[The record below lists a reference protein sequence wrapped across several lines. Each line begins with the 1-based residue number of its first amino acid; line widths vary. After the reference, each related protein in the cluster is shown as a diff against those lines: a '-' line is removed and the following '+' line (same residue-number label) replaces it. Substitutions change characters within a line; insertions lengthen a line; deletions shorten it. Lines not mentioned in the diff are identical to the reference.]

1 MAVYSNCHLW
11 AILRRRSLLEA
22 LSVASPPSRD
32 RSEGDGGIQWEIG
45 EAKWFQI
52 FFIFTP
58 KIGED
63 EPILTSI
70 FFRWVETTNQH
81 GFFLRVRCG
90 RKGPKVV

>member
-63 EPILTSI
+63 SHFDEHI
-70 FFRWVETTNQH
+70 FQM
-81 GFFLRVRCG
+81 G
-90 RKGPKVV
+90 